1 MLQVPNNRR
10 ETTMTEHKS
19 ILALSRRKFLGG
31 AAALSGIAASGFA
44 TRVFAQEPAKPAE
57 IIVRAWGGSWV
68 DSLKAGVSDPFTAAT
83 GIAVRHD
90 LTEDNEIQP
99 KVWAAVAQ
107 NRVPPIHI
115 NWDTTTNATK
125 SALRGVTEDLSDL
138 SNLAGTTDLA
148 KPVGLEGYPI
158 VNTYG
163 YVYVL
168 AYRPEA
174 FPDGAPTSLQVLL
187 DPKFKGRIALY
198 NDGIGFHFP
207 AQVAGGGKLEDI
219 PANMQPAWDFIRKV
233 KEQAPLLGEDP
244 DFTTWFQNGEI
255 DLAVTISTNARE
267 AKKNGVNIAWTVPEE
282 GAKFDTDGLWIP
294 KGLPEN
300 ELYWAKQYINFA
312 ITKEAQQ
319 VWLDGL
325 GLPGV
330 VPGLTPPADL
340 VNDPSYPTKPEDFEH
355 LIRISSQVQVENES
369 TWFGEF
375 KKIMQG

>member
-1 MLQVPNNRR
+1 
-10 ETTMTEHKS
+10 MTDQKS

-31 AAALSGIAASGFA
+31 AAALSGIAASGIA

-138 SNLAGTTDLA
+138 SNLAGTTELA

-219 PANMQPAWDFIRKV
+219 PGNMQPAWDFIRKV

-340 VNDPSYPTKPEDFEH
+340 VGDASYPTKPEDFEH

>member
-1 MLQVPNNRR
+1 MQMAVKINRR
-10 ETTMTEHKS
+10 VFVTS
-19 ILALSRRKFLGG
+19 AASL
-31 AAALSGIAASGFA
+31 AAAGFSAPALIGRAFAA
-44 TRVFAQEPAKPAE
+44 EPEKPAE
-57 IIVRAWGGSWV
+57 IIIRAWGGGWV
-68 DSLKAGVSDPFTAAT
+68 KALQAGVSDPFTKAT
-83 GIAVRHD
+83 GISVRHD

-99 KVWAAVAQ
+99 KVWAAVEQ
-107 NRVPPIHI
+107 KRVPPIHI

-138 SNLAGTTDLA
+138 PALSGVTDLA
-148 KPVGLEGYPI
+148 KPVGVDGYPI

-174 FPDGAPTSLQVLL
+174 FPDGPPKSLQVLV

-198 NDGIGFHFP
+198 NDGIGLHFP

-219 PANMQPAWDFIRKV
+219 PGNMAPAWAFIEKL
-233 KEQAPLLGEDP
+233 KAQTPLLGEDP

-267 AKKNGVNIAWTVPEE
+267 AKKNGIAISWVVPEE

-300 ELYWAKQYINFA
+300 ELYWAKQYINMA
-312 ITKEAQQ
+312 ITKDSQQ

-340 VNDPSYPTKPEDFEH
+340 VGDPSYPTNESDFKH
-355 LIRISSQVQVENES
+355 LIRISSQVQVQNES
-369 TWFGEF
+369 EWFAKF
-375 KKIMQG
+375 KSIMQS

>member
-1 MLQVPNNRR
+1 MKDHDRGV
-10 ETTMTEHKS
+10 
-19 ILALSRRKFLGG
+19 SRRTILRTGAVAGG
-31 AAALSGIAASGFA
+31 AALLGTLPA
-44 TRVFAQEPAKPAE
+44 TRIWAQEPAKPTE
-57 IIVRAWGGSWV
+57 LIVRAWGGEWV
-68 DSLKAGVSDPFTAAT
+68 EALKRGVSDPFTKAT
-83 GIAVRHD
+83 GITIRHD

-125 SALRGVTEDLSDL
+125 SALRGVTENLADLP
-138 SNLAGTTDLA
+138 NLAGTTELSR
-148 KPVGLEGYPI
+148 PVGLDGYPI

-174 FPDGAPTSLQVLL
+174 FPDGPPKSWKDLL
-187 DPKFKGRIALY
+187 DPRFKGRIALY

-207 AQVAGGGKLEDI
+207 AQVAGGGTLADI
-219 PANMQPAWDFIRKV
+219 PANMEPCWEFCRKI

-244 DFTTWFQNGEI
+244 DFTTWFQNNEI
-255 DLAVTISTNARE
+255 DAACTISTNALA
-267 AKKNGVNIAWTVPEE
+267 AKRNGVPIAWTVPAE
-282 GAKFDTDGLWIP
+282 GCKFDTDGLWIP

-312 ITKEAQQ
+312 ITPEAQQ

-330 VPGLTPPADL
+330 VPGLTPPEGLAG
-340 VNDPSYPTKPEDFEH
+340 DPSYPTTPEAFKQ
-355 LIRISSQVQVENES
+355 LIRISSTIQVQNES
-369 TWFGEF
+369 DWFARF
-375 KKIMQG
+375 KEIMQG

>member
-1 MLQVPNNRR
+1 MKYNFTRR
-10 ETTMTEHKS
+10 GVLRAG
-19 ILALSRRKFLGG
+19 LASSGV
-31 AAALSGIAASGFA
+31 ALITSVAGKRAFAS
-44 TRVFAQEPAKPAE
+44 EPEKPTE
-57 IIVRAWGGSWV
+57 IIVRAWGGEWV
-68 DSLKAGVSDPFTAAT
+68 DALKRGVSDPFTAAT
-83 GIAVRHD
+83 GITVRHD

-99 KVWAAVAQ
+99 KVWAAVDQ
-107 NRVPPIHI
+107 GRVPPIHI

-148 KPVGLEGYPI
+148 KPVGLDGYPI

-168 AYRPEA
+168 AYRQEA
-174 FPDGAPTSLQVLL
+174 FPDGAPKSWKDLL
-187 DPKFKGRIALY
+187 DPRLKGRVAFY

-219 PANMQPAWDFIRKV
+219 PGNMQPAWDFITKM
-233 KEQAPLLGEDP
+233 KAQAPLLGEDP

-255 DLAVTISTNARE
+255 DAACTISTNALAARR
-267 AKKNGVNIAWTVPEE
+267 NGINLAWTVPEE

-300 ELYWAKQYINFA
+300 ELYWAKQYVNFA
-312 ITKEAQQ
+312 ITKDAQQ

-330 VPGLTPPADL
+330 VPGLTPPEGLAG
-340 VNDPSYPTKPEDFEH
+340 DPSYPTTEEEFKH
-355 LIRISSQVQVENES
+355 LIRVSAKVQVENES
-369 TWFGEF
+369 DWFAKF
-375 KKIMQG
+375 KEIMQG

>member
-1 MLQVPNNRR
+1 MSH
-10 ETTMTEHKS
+10 E
-19 ILALSRRKFLGG
+19 KFLSASIRRRTLLKSM
-31 AAALSGIAASGFA
+31 AAAGVTAGLPMLGAGRA
-44 TRVFAQEPAKPAE
+44 FAQEPAKPSE

-68 DSLKAGVSDPFTAAT
+68 DSLKKGVSDPFTAAT
-83 GIAVRHD
+83 GVNVRHD

-107 NRVPPIHI
+107 GRVPPIHI
-115 NWDTTTNATK
+115 NWDTTVNATK

-138 SNLAGTTDLA
+138 SNIAGLTELA
-148 KPVGLEGYPI
+148 KPVGLDGFPI

-168 AYRPEA
+168 AYRPSA
-174 FPDGAPTSLQVLL
+174 FPDGAPTSWKALL
-187 DPKFKGRIALY
+187 EPKLKRRIALY

-207 AQVAGGGKLEDI
+207 SQVAGGGKLEDI
-219 PANMQPAWDFIRKV
+219 PGNMQPAWDFIAQV
-233 KEQAPLLGEDP
+233 KAQQPLLGEDP

-255 DLAVTISTNARE
+255 DAACTISTNARE
-267 AKKNGVNIAWTVPEE
+267 AKKNGIELAWTVPEE

-312 ITKEAQQ
+312 LTKDAQE
-319 VWLDGL
+319 VWCDGL

-330 VPGLTPPADL
+330 VPGITPPEDL
-340 VNDPSYPTKPEDFEH
+340 VGDPSYPTKPEDFER
-355 LIRISSQVQVENES
+355 LIRISSKIQVENES
-369 TWFGEF
+369 QWFAKF
-375 KKIMQG
+375 KEIMQG

>member
-1 MLQVPNNRR
+1 MKSPNLPMPYLNRR
-10 ETTMTEHKS
+10 T
-19 ILALSRRKFLGG
+19 LLQG
-31 AAALSGIAASGFA
+31 AAALGGASALGLRGA
-44 TRVFAQEPAKPAE
+44 LAQEPEKPAE

-68 DSLKAGVSDPFTAAT
+68 DSLKAGVSDPFTKAT

-99 KVWAAVAQ
+99 KIWAAVAQ
-107 NRVPPIHI
+107 KRVPPIHV

-138 SNLAGTTDLA
+138 PNLAHVTDLA
-148 KPVGLEGYPI
+148 KPVGLDGFPI

-168 AYRPEA
+168 AYRPQA
-174 FPDGAPTSLQVLL
+174 FPDGPPKSYHDLL
-187 DPKFKGRIALY
+187 DPKFKGRLAFY

-207 AQVAGGGKLEDI
+207 AQVAGGGSLDDI
-219 PANMQPAWDFIRKV
+219 PGNMQPAWDFITKM
-233 KEQAPLLGEDP
+233 KAQAPLLGEDP

-255 DLAVTISTNARE
+255 DAACTISTNARE
-267 AKKNGVNIAWTVPEE
+267 ARKNGVELAWTVPAE
-282 GAKFDTDGLWIP
+282 GSKFDTDGLWIP
-294 KGLPEN
+294 KGLPDN
-300 ELYWAKQYINFA
+300 ELYWAKQYIDFA
-312 ITKEAQQ
+312 LTKEAQQ

-340 VNDPSYPTKPEDFEH
+340 VGDPSYPTTEEDFKH
-355 LIRISSQVQVENES
+355 LIRISSKVQVENES
-369 TWFGEF
+369 EWFSKF
-375 KKIMQG
+375 KAIMQG

>member
-1 MLQVPNNRR
+1 
-10 ETTMTEHKS
+10 MTDQKS
-19 ILALSRRKFLGG
+19 ILAVSRRKFLGG

-138 SNLAGTTDLA
+138 SNLAGTTELA

-219 PANMQPAWDFIRKV
+219 PANMQPAWDFIAKV

-267 AKKNGVNIAWTVPEE
+267 AKKNGVNIAWTVPQE

-340 VNDPSYPTKPEDFEH
+340 VGDASYPTKPEDFEH

>member
-1 MLQVPNNRR
+1 MPNDKILSTKIRR
-10 ETTMTEHKS
+10 RS
-19 ILALSRRKFLGG
+19 LLASVAAIG
-31 AAALSGIAASGFA
+31 AAAGVSSLGVSRA
-44 TRVFAQEPAKPAE
+44 FAQEPEKPSE

-68 DSLKAGVSDPFTAAT
+68 NALKAGVSDSFTEMT

-107 NRVPPIHI
+107 GRVPPIHI

-138 SNLAGTTDLA
+138 PNLKDTTDLA

-174 FPDGAPTSLQVLL
+174 FPDGPPKSWKDLL
-187 DPKFKGRIALY
+187 DPKLKGRIALY

-207 AQVAGGGKLEDI
+207 AQVAGGGSLDGI
-219 PANMQPAWDFIRKV
+219 PDDMQPCWDFITEIKA
-233 KEQAPLLGEDP
+233 QQPLLGEDP

-255 DLAVTISTNARE
+255 DAACTISTNARE
-267 AKKNGVNIAWTVPEE
+267 AKKNGIDIAWVVPEE

-300 ELYWAKQYINFA
+300 ELYWAKQYINHA
-312 ITKEAQQ
+312 LTKGAQQ

-330 VPGLTPPADL
+330 IPGLTPPADL
-340 VNDPSYPTKPEDFEH
+340 IGDPSYPVTEEQFKN
-355 LIRISSQVQVENES
+355 LIRVSSKVQVENES
-369 TWFGEF
+369 EWFSKF
-375 KKIMQG
+375 KEIMQG

>member
-1 MLQVPNNRR
+1 
-10 ETTMTEHKS
+10 MTEKTS

-31 AAALSGIAASGFA
+31 AAALGGVAMTGFT
-44 TRVFAQEPAKPAE
+44 TRAFGQEPAKPAE

-107 NRVPPIHI
+107 GRVPPIHI

-174 FPDGAPTSLQVLL
+174 FPEGPPKSLQVLL

-219 PANMQPAWDFIRKV
+219 PGNMQPAWDFIAKV

-267 AKKNGVNIAWTVPEE
+267 AKKNGVDVAWTVPEE

-300 ELYWAKQYINFA
+300 ELYWAKEYINFA
-312 ITKEAQQ
+312 ITKDAQQ

-340 VNDPSYPTKPEDFEH
+340 VGDSSYPTTEEDFKH
-355 LIRISSQVQVENES
+355 LIRISSQIQVENES
-369 TWFGEF
+369 AWIGEF

>member
-1 MLQVPNNRR
+1 MS
-10 ETTMTEHKS
+10 HD
-19 ILALSRRKFLGG
+19 KFLTAQLRRRTLLASFSAAG
-31 AAALSGIAASGFA
+31 ACAGLSTLGVSRA
-44 TRVFAQEPAKPAE
+44 FAQEPEKPAE

-68 DSLKAGVSDPFTAAT
+68 DALKAGVSDSFTKAT

-107 NRVPPIHI
+107 KRVPPIHI

-138 SNLAGTTDLA
+138 PNLKNATDLA
-148 KPVGLEGYPI
+148 KPVGLDGYPI

-168 AYRPEA
+168 AYRPSA
-174 FPDGAPTSLQVLL
+174 FPNGAPKSWKDLL
-187 DPKFKGRIALY
+187 DPKLKGRIALY

-219 PANMQPAWDFIRKV
+219 PGNMQPAWDFISKI
-233 KEQAPLLGEDP
+233 KAQQPLLGEDP
-244 DFTTWFQNGEI
+244 DFTTWFQKGEI
-255 DLAVTISTNARE
+255 DAACTISTNARE
-267 AKKNGVNIAWTVPEE
+267 AKKNGIEIAWVVPEE

-300 ELYWAKQYINFA
+300 ELYWAKQYINHA
-312 ITKEAQQ
+312 LTQEAQQ

-330 VPGLTPPADL
+330 IPGVKPPADL
-340 VNDPSYPTKPEDFEH
+340 VGDPSYPTTEEEFKH
-355 LIRISSQVQVENES
+355 LIRVSSKIQVENES
-369 TWFGEF
+369 QWFAKF
-375 KKIMQG
+375 KEIMQG

>member
-1 MLQVPNNRR
+1 MTGSTKPSLSLGRRRFLQGVG
-10 ETTMTEHKS
+10 
-19 ILALSRRKFLGG
+19 LAG
-31 AAALSGIAASGFA
+31 AAGLAGMPFGRAFAA
-44 TRVFAQEPAKPAE
+44 EPEKPTE
-57 IIVRAWGGSWV
+57 IIVRAWGGSWA
-68 DSLKAGVSDPFTAAT
+68 DSLKAGVSDPFTKLT
-83 GIAVRHD
+83 GITVRHD

-107 NRVPPIHI
+107 KRVPPIHI

-138 SNLAGTTDLA
+138 SNLAGVTELA
-148 KPVGLEGYPI
+148 KPVGLDGYPI

-168 AYRPEA
+168 AYRPAA
-174 FPDGAPTSLQVLL
+174 FPNGAPKSWKDLL

-219 PANMQPAWDFIRKV
+219 PGNMQPAWDFIAKI
-233 KEQAPLLGEDP
+233 KEQEPLLGEDP
-244 DFTTWFQNGEI
+244 DFTAWFQKGEI
-255 DLAVTISTNARE
+255 DAACTISTNARE
-267 AKKNGVNIAWTVPEE
+267 AKANGVDIAWTVPEE
-282 GAKFDTDGLWIP
+282 GAKYDTDGLWIP

-312 ITKEAQQ
+312 ITKDAQQ

-330 VPGLTPPADL
+330 VPGVNPPADL
-340 VNDPSYPTKPEDFEH
+340 VGDPSYPTTEADFKK
-355 LIRISSQVQVENES
+355 LIRISSKVQVEHES
-369 TWFGEF
+369 EWFGKF
-375 KKIMQG
+375 KEIMQG

>member
-1 MLQVPNNRR
+1 
-10 ETTMTEHKS
+10 MTEKTS

-31 AAALSGIAASGFA
+31 AAALGGVAMTGFT
-44 TRVFAQEPAKPAE
+44 TRAFGQEPAKPAE

-107 NRVPPIHI
+107 GRVPPIHI

-138 SNLAGTTDLA
+138 SNLAATPDLA

-174 FPDGAPTSLQVLL
+174 FPEGPPKSLQVLL

-219 PANMQPAWDFIRKV
+219 PGNMQPAWDFIAKV

-267 AKKNGVNIAWTVPEE
+267 AKKNGVDVAWTVPEE

-300 ELYWAKQYINFA
+300 ELYWAKEYINFA
-312 ITKEAQQ
+312 ITKDAQQ

-340 VNDPSYPTKPEDFEH
+340 VGDSSYPTTEEDFKH
-355 LIRISSQVQVENES
+355 LIRISSQIQVENES
-369 TWFGEF
+369 AWFGEF